1 VSESL
6 SLIFFIIVVGFLLT
20 LDLGVFQ
27 KRAHFPSMKEALLWS
42 IVWIVLSLLFNLYVW
57 YEYGDVLALEFFTGY
72 IVEKALSVDNIF
84 VFIAILSYFAV
95 PKELHHKVLFWGV
108 LGAIIMRAIFIV
120 IGAALVQQFH
130 WLLYVLG
137 AFLIVTGIKLLK
149 QKETE
154 VHPERNPVIK
164 FFQKLFPVTNEYE
177 GSKFFVLKNGKRS
190 MTPLFLVLIMIE
202 STDLAFATDSIP
214 AIFAITQDTFIIF
227 TSNIC
232 AILGLRAL
240 YFVLAGFMQK
250 FRFLKIGL
258 SLVLVFIGAKMLI
271 EPWLEISIMISLLII
286 FFVLL
291 ISVLSSFI
299 PERSTTP

>member
-1 VSESL
+1 VSENL